1 MTQPTPST
9 SIASGVT
16 SDNRD
21 QTALSS
27 TDSDDTS
34 LPSGPIASPAKTDH
48 PHFDVVHAIQHAR
61 HFLPAQGPI
70 SVFVHHNTLHA
81 FDDMPFEEAV
91 LEGGRRFGCE
101 PYLSEERYHEEL
113 ARGRICREDLR
124 EVLMADL
131 QEDADK
137 LVATFGTRYTLR
149 LSMLQ
154 TELQPMPESGLN
166 WALAETK
173 LLDRFRNEVPAPYRE
188 KTITQTRSWVMRQ
201 LEPLANTQAAANS
214 STQPSPLP
222 SSLRD
227 RLQAA
232 GESQIHRWNDQQWES
247 FVLHALWEA
256 CQQGMEQAEVPPPTE
271 THVDSLNHLMLGEL
285 GVDLNTKI
293 DDVLIRFCGSFL
305 DQGFADW
312 ALPEREDGFAK
323 AFANLFLGRWA
334 IRADW
339 MVGIDAALREIQ
351 HTDWDAIQSIQHS
364 LDQLG
369 IPSNEC
375 ESFLSECLLTLR
387 GWAGMIWQMETNS
400 PFLPNPVPEGS
411 LNQYL
416 AVRLILLT
424 HAVEHFGKAKFSVG
438 TASEII
444 GLAFKSAR
452 SRSTPSKRS
461 RTHTVFQLAQLGGW
475 TPEQLLN
482 MSAAQWR
489 CLITEIESFPSL
501 DRRRLLHAAYERHYA
516 KQALDAIAIHS
527 RRRRELDQPTPPPA
541 YAAIFCIDDREESFR
556 RHLEEVDPECRTA
569 SAAGFFAVAMYYQ
582 GADHAD
588 FRPLCPGI
596 ISPQHYVRE
605 EPLFSSM
612 AAGERRALRRRRL
625 GWFAHQI
632 HQNSRTLLGGWVTG
646 LFGAVATVPM
656 VARILAP
663 RLTSQIRESMG
674 NFVRPPKTELHLERL
689 AAEPGSAPESMGYSL
704 DEMSQIVVRILEDIG
719 MVRDFPPIIVFF
731 GHGSGSLNNP
741 HESAYNCGACS
752 GGRGGPNARAFA
764 VMANDPRVRRRV
776 AEQGIE
782 LPEEVRFVGA
792 YHNTCSDDVD
802 YYDLDSLP
810 RSHRALFRRIE
821 SNVNETRAR
830 NAHERARRFESAPLD
845 LTPQEAL
852 EHVEERAEDLSQA
865 RPEYNHAT
873 NALVTV
879 GRRDWSRGLFLDRR
893 AFVTEYDPAVD
904 DEDCSVLTRIL
915 QAAIPV
921 CSGISLE
928 YYFSTVD
935 VEGYGCGSKLPH
947 NVASMVGV
955 MTGAASD
962 LRPGLS
968 QQMIEIHEPMRILFV
983 IETTAEKL
991 TQLVAKNEGIRRLVE
1006 GNWVQVAVIDPAT
1019 SIIQRYVDGHFEPHV
1034 VSTSEIPTVQSSMQ
1048 WYRGQRDHLGF
1059 ATIQETEIKQ
1069 PMTSSES
1076 NASPAGVLA

>member
-1 MTQPTPST
+1 M
-9 SIASGVT
+9 ASGVT
-16 SDNRD
+16 TDNRD
-21 QTALSS
+21 QTASPFA
-27 TDSDDTS
+27 DSDNTS
-34 LPSGPIASPAKTDH
+34 LPDDLAANPTQTKPPSD
-48 PHFDVVHAIQHAR
+48 DVARAILHAR
-61 HFLPAQGPI
+61 HYLPAQGPI

-113 ARGRICREDLR
+113 ARGRISREDLR

-131 QEDADK
+131 EEDADK

-154 TELQPMPESGLN
+154 TELQPMPESDLS
-166 WALAETK
+166 WALAETE
-173 LLDRFRNEVPAPYRE
+173 LLDQFRSEVPTPYRE

-201 LEPLANTQAAANS
+201 LEPLAKTDPNS
-214 STQPSPLP
+214 TDSPAQPSPLP
-222 SSLRD
+222 ESLLK
-227 RLQAA
+227 RLQAE
-232 GESQIHRWNDQQWES
+232 GESKIHRWNDQQWES

-256 CQQGMEQAEVPPPTE
+256 CQQGVEQADVQLPAE
-271 THVDSLNHLMLGEL
+271 TQIASFNQLMLGEL
-285 GVDLNTKI
+285 GVDLNVKI
-293 DDVLIRFCGSFL
+293 DEVLIRFCGSFL

-312 ALPEREDGFAK
+312 ALPERENGFAK
-323 AFANLFLGRWA
+323 SFADLFLGRWT

-339 MVGIDAALREIQ
+339 MVDISPALQEVQNRE
-351 HTDWDAIQSIQHS
+351 WDAIESIAQS
-364 LDQLG
+364 LENLG
-369 IPSNEC
+369 IPSDER
-375 ESFLSECLLTLR
+375 ERFLSESLLALR

-411 LNQYL
+411 LNEYL
-416 AVRLILLT
+416 AIRLILLT
-424 HAVEHFGKAKFSVG
+424 HAVKYFGKVPFG
-438 TASEII
+438 TQATNEIY
-444 GLAFKSAR
+444 GLALQSAR

-461 RTHTVFQLAQLGGW
+461 RTHTIFQLAQLGGW

-527 RRRRELDQPTPPPA
+527 RRRRDPDQTPPPPA

-596 ISPQHYVRE
+596 ISPKHYVRE

-612 AAGERRALRRRRL
+612 ADGERRAIRRRRL
-625 GWFAHQI
+625 GRFAHQI
-632 HQNSRTLLGGWVTG
+632 HQNSRTLIGGWVTG

-674 NFVRPPKTELHLERL
+674 NFVRPPTTELHLERL
-689 AAEPGSAPESMGYSL
+689 ASEPGSEPESMGYSL

-719 MVRDFPPIIVFF
+719 MVKDFPPIIVFF
-731 GHGSGSLNNP
+731 GHGSDSLNNP

-782 LPEEVRFVGA
+782 LPEDVRFVGA
-792 YHNTCSDDVD
+792 YHNTCNDDVD
-802 YYDLDSLP
+802 YYDLDLLP

-821 SNVNETRAR
+821 SSVNETRAR

-879 GRRDWSRGLFLDRR
+879 GRREWSRGLFLDRR

-904 DEDCSVLTRIL
+904 DENSSVLTRIL

-947 NVASMVGV
+947 NVASMIGV

-968 QQMIEIHEPMRILFV
+968 QQMVEIHEPMRILFV
-983 IETTAEKL
+983 IETTPEKL
-991 TQLVAKNEGIRRLVE
+991 SKLVAENEGIRRLVE
-1006 GNWVQVAVIDPAT
+1006 GNWVQVAVIDPST
-1019 SIIQRYVDGHFEPHV
+1019 STIQRYVNGHFEPHV
-1034 VSTSEIPTVQSSMQ
+1034 VSSTEIPTVQSSMQ

-1059 ATIQETEIKQ
+1059 ASIPETKIKQ
-1069 PMTSSES
+1069 PMKSSES
-1076 NASPAGVLA
+1076 NANRSGALA